1 MGYSIKWWDS
11 PEFKKVIIIVLMWK
25 GGILRLLSAP
35 VRHVKRKVKSVYTKL
50 VKKQPKKTDNEV
62 YNEEKLKRMST
73 DELREIAKL
82 RGIKNR
88 GKLQKEGL
96 ITSLLKWEISS
107 AERNHLKHFNT
118 NVDNDSV
125 DNNANDDYG
134 DTCDGKIGDK
144 IRDIRVVLS
153 RLGDI
158 VTKDDRGKIK
168 KEPYEI
174 ENKKNLSDKE
184 KKKIE
189 IISLN

>member
-1 MGYSIKWWDS
+1 
-11 PEFKKVIIIVLMWK
+11 MWK

-35 VRHVKRKVKSVYTKL
+35 VRHVKHKVKSVYTKL

-62 YNEEKLKRMST
+62 YNEEKLKRKST

-88 GKLQKEGL
+88 GKLKKEGL

-107 AERNHLKHFNT
+107 TERNHLKHFNT
-118 NVDNDSV
+118 NVDNDRV

-134 DTCDGKIGDK
+134 DTYDGKIGDK

-158 VTKDDRGKIK
+158 VTKDDRGKI
-168 KEPYEI
+168 
-174 ENKKNLSDKE
+174 
-184 KKKIE
+184 
-189 IISLN
+189 